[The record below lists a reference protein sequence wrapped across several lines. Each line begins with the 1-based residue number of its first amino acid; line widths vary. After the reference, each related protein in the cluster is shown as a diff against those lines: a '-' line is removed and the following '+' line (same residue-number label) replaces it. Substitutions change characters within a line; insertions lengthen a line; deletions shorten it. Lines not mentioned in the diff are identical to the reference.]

1 MRFSLRRRSGGRHET
16 VVGERTVELV
26 DARSGHEVH
35 LLTQDALADGMK
47 TAAGKYIALCGVQVI
62 AASMLVP
69 ANRKRCV
76 DCLGRT
82 AAYQAQ
88 RFPAQRTRTRNKA
101 AAIQRF
107 FPLLDVVP
115 RETETVP
122 AADVRPTP
130 ADRRQFALS
139 RVDGRVHRLSRVGL
153 EGSGTA
159 ACGQQVHTRE
169 LAQRPAPDREGLC
182 GRCWGLLPTP

>member
-1 MRFSLRRRSGGRHET
+1 MRFSLRRRSGGRHVT
-16 VVGERTVELV
+16 VDERTIELV
-26 DARSGHEVH
+26 DARSHEVH

-82 AAYQAQ
+82 AAGRAQ
-88 RFPAQRTRTRNKA
+88 RFPAQRTRKTAVVA
-101 AAIQRF
+101 AA
-107 FPLLDVVP
+107 
-115 RETETVP
+115 T
-122 AADVRPTP
+122 
-130 ADRRQFALS
+130 FALS
-139 RVDGRVHRLSRVGL
+139 RVDGRVHRLAPIESSRVCL